1 MPSTLLATTPLSAS
15 LLMPLVRLRA
25 YRNRGRRRSALVGGQ
40 AFGLLS
46 HYCRIALSSC
56 SREDEALDERLHA
69 ELAVVIGPA
78 VSAAVGIS
86 V

>member
-1 MPSTLLATTPLSAS
+1 M
-15 LLMPLVRLRA
+15 MPLVRLRA

-46 HYCRIALSSC
+46 HYCRFHFLLAAG
-56 SREDEALDERLHA
+56 RDEALDERLHA